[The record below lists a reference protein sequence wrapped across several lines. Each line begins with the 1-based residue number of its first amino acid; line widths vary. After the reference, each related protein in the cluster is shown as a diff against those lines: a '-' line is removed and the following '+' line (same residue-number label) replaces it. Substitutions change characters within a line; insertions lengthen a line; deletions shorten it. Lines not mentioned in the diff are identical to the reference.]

1 MRFWRANSGQMPAR
15 MRSAD
20 WRRSLT
26 RPRGWAA
33 VAGVAA
39 VLALA
44 IVGSV
49 AGVLPGSAASDNSSG
64 LPSSSPAQS
73 PASPKPASHK
83 PPSHGSA
90 TAAKPAKSTAPG
102 PAGQR
107 AHHRSRA
114 SAHAR
119 AVARHAGLRTSCRSV
134 AHVGDSTSVDLIT
147 PQYLPDPAQQL
158 PAQYTD
164 VGVRHLHMDAS
175 GGRSIVEELPGQL
188 NGYIVAQ
195 RWWDEGFRGCWVF
208 ALGTNDAA
216 NVAVGDTPGF
226 MARIERM
233 MSVAHG
239 EPVLWVNTRTLLS
252 TGPWAEANEEA
263 WDHDLVRALAI
274 YPNMRILN
282 WAGLAQPSWFLGD
295 GIHYNSVGCAVRAE
309 AIAHGLARAFPKYGY
324 SPSQIVY

>member
-1 MRFWRANSGQMPAR
+1 MRFWRTVFGQMSAG
-15 MRSAD
+15 MRSSA
-20 WRRSLT
+20 WHRRLT
-26 RPRGWAA
+26 RPHGWAAAA
-33 VAGVAA
+33 VAGI
-39 VLALA
+39 LALA
-44 IVGSV
+44 VAGSV
-49 AGVLPGSAASDNSSG
+49 TGALAVSG
-64 LPSSSPAQS
+64 GASPAGHPAPGPSTRQ
-73 PASPKPASHK
+73 PASPAPTAAAAKAA
-83 PPSHGSA
+83 GSA
-90 TAAKPAKSTAPG
+90 SRSQKHA
-102 PAGQR
+102 R
-107 AHHRSRA
+107 DAH
-114 SAHAR
+114 HAR
-119 AVARHAGLRTSCRSV
+119 AHRHAQAADHRGELRTSCRSV

-147 PQYLPDPAQQL
+147 PQYLPSQAQQL

-188 NGYIVAQ
+188 NGYVVAQ

-216 NVAVGDTPGF
+216 NVAVGDSPGF

-263 WDHDLVRALAI
+263 WDRDLVRALAM

-282 WAGLAQPSWFLGD
+282 WAGMAQPSWFLPD
-295 GIHYNSVGCAVRAE
+295 GIHYNSVGCPIRAE
-309 AIAHGLARAFPKYGY
+309 AIAHALARAFPKYGT
-324 SPSQIVY
+324 SHTQIVY

>member
-1 MRFWRANSGQMPAR
+1 MRFWRTVVGQMSAG
-15 MRSAD
+15 MRSSG
-20 WRRSLT
+20 WRRRLT
-26 RPRGWAA
+26 RPHGWAVAA
-33 VAGVAA
+33 VAGIL
-39 VLALA
+39 VLAVA
-44 IVGSV
+44 GSV
-49 AGVLPGSAASDNSSG
+49 TGALAVSGGPGGHPSPSPSKSAA
-64 LPSSSPAQS
+64 
-73 PASPKPASHK
+73 
-83 PPSHGSA
+83 HGPA
-90 TAAKPAKSTAPG
+90 TAAKA
-102 PAGQR
+102 AGAGSR
-107 AHHRSRA
+107 SKRARTAHHA
-114 SAHAR
+114 QTHPAQAHHAR
-119 AVARHAGLRTSCRSV
+119 AHRPAQAADHRGELRTSCRSV

-147 PQYLPDPAQQL
+147 PQYLPNQAQQL

-188 NGYIVAQ
+188 NGYVVAQ

-216 NVAVGDTPGF
+216 NVAVGDSPGF

-239 EPVLWVNTRTLLS
+239 EPVLWVNTKTLLG

-263 WDHDLVRALAI
+263 WDRDLVRALAM

-282 WAGLAQPSWFLGD
+282 WDGMAQPSWFLPD
-295 GIHYNSVGCAVRAE
+295 GIHYNSVGCPIRAE
-309 AIAHGLARAFPKYGY
+309 AIAHALARAFPKYGA

>member
-1 MRFWRANSGQMPAR
+1 MRFWRANFGQMPAR

-49 AGVLPGSAASDNSSG
+49 AGVLPRSAASDTASG
-64 LPSSSPAQS
+64 LPSAGPAQI
-73 PASPKPASHK
+73 PAPHKPASHK
-83 PPSHGSA
+83 PA
-90 TAAKPAKSTAPG
+90 TAAKPATSAPV
-102 PAGQR
+102 PAR
-107 AHHRSRA
+107 HRSRHQVRA

-119 AVARHAGLRTSCRSV
+119 AAARHAGLRTSCRSV

-147 PQYLPDPAQQL
+147 PQYLPNPAQQL

-188 NGYIVAQ
+188 NGYVVAQ

-216 NVAVGDTPGF
+216 NVAVGDSPGF
-226 MARIERM
+226 MTRIERM

-252 TGPWAEANEEA
+252 TGPWAEANQET
-263 WDHDLVRALAI
+263 WDYDLVRALAK

-282 WAGLAQPSWFLGD
+282 WAGLAQPSWFLPD